1 MGEMPSL
8 TKTTRVIVTG
18 DRDDWSSVS
27 SRGIQWKSVPVLRYE
42 RLPVKPAL
50 LETQSAKP
58 AEWIVFTSPRAVQF
72 WSETLLA
79 HGYEFPVETRVACL
93 GEKTAEVA
101 AADGF
106 TVDFRPR
113 EPGTDGFLA
122 EFGRGERPPA
132 TVLIP
137 AAEGGRPKLKEHLKA
152 RGFDV
157 IWIPLYRTSTREDA
171 ADFLTGEEL
180 ESADA
185 IVFTSP
191 SSVDAWLTHFEIPDR
206 ARIIA
211 IGGFTGRHLETKG
224 IMRPSLL
231 PEGDFGRIAE
241 VL

>member
-1 MGEMPSL
+1 MAKAPTL

-18 DRDDWSSVS
+18 DREDWNAVS
-27 SRGIQWKSVPVLRYE
+27 ARGIQWKSVPVLRYE
-42 RLPVKPAL
+42 RLPVKEAL
-50 LETQSAKP
+50 LETQSVKP
-58 AEWIVFTSPRAVQF
+58 AEWIIFTSPRAVQF

-106 TVDFRPR
+106 TVDFSPR
-113 EPGTDGFLA
+113 EPGTDGFLE
-122 EFGRGERPPA
+122 EFERGERSQA

-137 AAEGGRPKLKEHLKA
+137 AAEGGRPKLKEHLRS

-157 IWIPLYRTSTREDA
+157 VWIPLYRTLTRDDA
-171 ADFLTGEEL
+171 ADFLTAAEL
-180 ESADA
+180 EAADA

-191 SSVDAWLTHFEIPDR
+191 SSVDAWLTHFAIPDR

-211 IGGFTGRHLETKG
+211 IGGFTGRHLESRG
-224 IMRPSLL
+224 ILRPSLL
-231 PEGDFGRIAE
+231 PEGDFARIGE